1 VEEIMKTMIVLAV
14 LASAVISAPAF
25 AGQHGVNANA
35 TVLTGKGGVL
45 GLLNGRSV
53 LVADAAVTT
62 GKGGVLGAVLGGK
75 HGGLLGGLLGGGC
88 GCH

>member
-1 VEEIMKTMIVLAV
+1 M
-14 LASAVISAPAF
+14 
-25 AGQHGVNANA
+25 
-35 TVLTGKGGVL
+35 L